1 MSIHNNPAV
10 ILDNGSGYLKCGMS
24 NNQFPDFSLPAL
36 VGRPMLRYEENIEGI
51 QIKVSKYHIF
61 LVFLK
66 YLLHIFSLL

>member
-36 VGRPMLRYEENIEGI
+36 VGRPMLRYEENVEGI
-51 QIKVSKYHIF
+51 QIKVSI
-61 LVFLK
+61 
-66 YLLHIFSLL
+66 LLNNTSLIKSLLQY